1 MTATIDHPGCAHCL
15 SADHPHLLW
24 LPPHGV
30 PPAAQRGRREAR
42 LARRRFLRTQLPR
55 LPGSAHTFGGLASDL
70 PAQRVAAAPVVSQRQ
85 LVRHRLAT
93 AGGIP
98 DLVPCRLSVRCGSCP
113 SLRQHVATFCDVSLR
128 GEFRQAR
135 RPSCPRAVAAA
146 PNLRSL
152 GGAPLCC
159 APRAGLSSEAEADRR
174 PLRRPPRTG
183 RCPWSISP
191 GAAGSTWCSVGA
203 AFDLPCLPPVRLH
216 TRPRRSSLSF
226 PHFSRNAVGAPLFAR
241 QERPQ
246 SRPQN
251 TAAADT
257 VDALEEKIKSGTR
270 KRNVFRGNCTGHS
283 SSPHHLSRQQKSV
296 PTRSVTWPAAGVA
309 VSSSTAPKAEGHS
322 SSTAKGR
329 QDTPVG

>member
-15 SADHPHLLW
+15 SADHPHLPW

-55 LPGSAHTFGGLASDL
+55 LPGPAHTLGGLASDL

-191 GAAGSTWCSVGA
+191 GVTGSTWCSAGA
-203 AFDLPCLPPVRLH
+203 AFDLPCLPPVWLH
-216 TRPRRSSLSF
+216 TRPRRSRSRTFRATPLARLSLQDKSG
-226 PHFSRNAVGAPLFAR
+226 SK
-241 QERPQ
+241 
-246 SRPQN
+246 N
-251 TAAADT
+251 TAAADP

-283 SSPHHLSRQQKSV
+283 SSHLSRQQKSV

-309 VSSSTAPKAEGHS
+309 VSSSTAPKAEGRV
-322 SSTAKGR
+322 A
-329 QDTPVG
+329 Q

>member
-15 SADHPHLLW
+15 SADHPHLPW

-42 LARRRFLRTQLPR
+42 LARRRFLRTQLPH

-191 GAAGSTWCSVGA
+191 GVTGSTWCSAGA
-203 AFDLPCLPPVRLH
+203 AFDLPCLPPVWLH
-216 TRPRRSSLSF
+216 TRPRRSRSRTFRATPLARLSLQDKSG
-226 PHFSRNAVGAPLFAR
+226 RKAA
-241 QERPQ
+241 
-246 SRPQN
+246 PQN

-257 VDALEEKIKSGTR
+257 VDARSRRRSSQARGKETFSGAIARATPHLT
-270 KRNVFRGNCTGHS
+270 FPGNKNPYRLDQ
-283 SSPHHLSRQQKSV
+283 SPGQRRVWLFLRQQLQKQK
-296 PTRSVTWPAAGVA
+296 AAL
-309 VSSSTAPKAEGHS
+309 HS

-329 QDTPVG
+329 QETPVG

>member
-98 DLVPCRLSVRCGSCP
+98 DLAPCRLSVRCGSCP

-246 SRPQN
+246 SRS
-251 TAAADT
+251 TKYSCSRHSGRARGEDH
-257 VDALEEKIKSGTR
+257 VRHEEK
-270 KRNVFRGNCTGHS
+270 KRFPGQLHGPLLIS
-283 SSPHHLSRQQKSV
+283 SSPFQATKIRTDSISHLASGGCGCFFVNSSKSRRPQ
-296 PTRSVTWPAAGVA
+296 
-309 VSSSTAPKAEGHS
+309 
-322 SSTAKGR
+322 
-329 QDTPVG
+329 